1 MSYSFIKLLYYDL
14 RQNSFTF
21 IQTVISSQKRNVH
34 EAKVLVLGSSDAG
47 KSTLCRHMSQLYGE
61 QFTESEILR
70 FKGKV
75 RSACLKHFVSILHD
89 FLKEDYVRPSLQHL
103 CERFLEEWKRGSLME
118 RSFLDSGVAIWRVSS
133 FHEYIQQRIKI
144 TNQLN
149 NTSCDSGKLTFKQKQ
164 LHSDNPAKHCLIY
177 FDRIMNKG
185 YQPNLDDI
193 LNLKDPTI
201 GTL

>member
-1 MSYSFIKLLYYDL
+1 
-14 RQNSFTF
+14 
-21 IQTVISSQKRNVH
+21 
-34 EAKVLVLGSSDAG
+34 
-47 KSTLCRHMSQLYGE
+47 
-61 QFTESEILR
+61 
-70 FKGKV
+70 
-75 RSACLKHFVSILHD
+75 
-89 FLKEDYVRPSLQHL
+89 
-103 CERFLEEWKRGSLME
+103 ME
-118 RSFLDSGVAIWRVSS
+118 RTFLDSGVAIWRVSS
-133 FHEYIQQRIKI
+133 FQEYIQQRTKI

-201 GTL
+201 GMTETMFRRKEFAITLIDVGGQRSERKKWLHYFEGVDLVVFVVAMSEYDQALLENTKVNRMHESLQVFDSVCNNKWFF